1 MWLGV
6 RNAEFAVLGKAGRE
20 PSRPQNRTARKLVGR
35 VIEKALSVWFLRAAR
50 VNSIK
55 ILVWGEETLMG
66 NAANFTVIRD
76 AWTTGLNEGVDFEVS
91 STIDTAR
98 KTVLTFML
106 DNFSH
111 GDVGI
116 VIRIN
121 GKKVWNWSYTSEQ
134 VQMYQEVI
142 EEGVIRAG
150 TNRINC
156 EQSLNDDGSLDFAGF
171 QFSDIVLWYRVNV

>member
-1 MWLGV
+1 
-6 RNAEFAVLGKAGRE
+6 
-20 PSRPQNRTARKLVGR
+20 
-35 VIEKALSVWFLRAAR
+35 
-50 VNSIK
+50 
-55 ILVWGEETLMG
+55 MG

-106 DNFSH
+106 DNFSNA
-111 GDVGI
+111 DASI

-121 GKKVWNWSYTSEQ
+121 GKKVWDWSYTSEQ
-134 VQMYQEVI
+134 KRMYQEVI

-156 EQSLNDDGSLDFAGF
+156 EQSLNEDGSLGFAGF
-171 QFSDIVLWYRVNV
+171 QFSDVVLWYRVNV